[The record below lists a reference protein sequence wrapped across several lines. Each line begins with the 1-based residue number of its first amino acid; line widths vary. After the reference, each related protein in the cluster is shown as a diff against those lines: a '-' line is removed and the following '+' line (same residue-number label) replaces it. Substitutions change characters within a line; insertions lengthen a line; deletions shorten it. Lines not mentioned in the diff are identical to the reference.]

1 MNVKNVLRV
10 EGGMLAGHGRACQ
23 FTGGALGTMVHCGG
37 PMPDRKNFFDEL
49 YVETMSEM
57 AGNFFSR
64 RKAVESRL
72 EGFGSIA
79 AEVRS
84 VGGRALKRWRTF
96 FILTLD
102 EVAALRFCVQ
112 AGMDAADIP
121 ALSASL
127 EPWRF
132 RLPFSMTR
140 SGRYR
145 KSVRYVYEAVRQ
157 ASMDYLEGAYGT
169 DPRNPSKK
177 ILLPNLNMLRELA
190 SRINAEVDSVNNC
203 QAPSCV
209 LAYAKSLDPGA
220 LEMEAIIGGGGYLD
234 AGKIDRDMA
243 FSPVNLSAM
252 NLPVLPA
259 PPPLETVQPM
269 LDALCGSMLAARP
282 RDARAALSK
291 VAAL

>member
-1 MNVKNVLRV
+1 
-10 EGGMLAGHGRACQ
+10 
-23 FTGGALGTMVHCGG
+23 
-37 PMPDRKNFFDEL
+37 MPDRKNFFDEL